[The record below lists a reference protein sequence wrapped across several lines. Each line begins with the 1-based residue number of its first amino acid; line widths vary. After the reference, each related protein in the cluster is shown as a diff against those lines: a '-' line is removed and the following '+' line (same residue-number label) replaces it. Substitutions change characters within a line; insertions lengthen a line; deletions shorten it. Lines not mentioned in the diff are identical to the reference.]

1 MAAPVVD
8 IDRALDLLGWSGA
21 ELARRLDVG
30 EDRVSAWRRGRS
42 KRGVP
47 GPVAAYLELALR
59 VRDLLTP

>member
-1 MAAPVVD
+1 MKAPVAD

-21 ELARRLDVG
+21 ELALRLDVG
-30 EDRVSAWRRGRS
+30 EDRVSAWRRGRG
-42 KRGVP
+42 GVP